1 MSKPNSDKKDPK
13 VSKAAALFA
22 KASNQWDRGKVRSAF
37 RLFLTGAKRGDPSAQ
52 HNLGYFYDVGVGVKP
67 NRAAALYWY
76 KRAFRRGYR
85 TAASNIG
92 TIFRDEEKTKQALS
106 WFQRA
111 IRLGDAD
118 ANLEVAKIYLRVEGQ
133 VEKAIVYLK
142 RTTKARPSDVT
153 EASRQEAQRLL
164 KQIVRKRVQAN
175 GPKSARFPSSLRNRR
190 SGRWDGRGENPGEI
204 RGRGKS
210 GGKSGDRRDVPH
222 FFTPRAGGPGF

>member
-1 MSKPNSDKKDPK
+1 MLKARSYSKGMPGPESD
-13 VSKAAALFA
+13 VLFA
-22 KASNQWDRGKVRSAF
+22 KASSQWDRGKLRSAF
-37 RLFLTGAKRGDPSAQ
+37 RLFLTAAKRGDPSAQ

-92 TIFRDEEKTKQALS
+92 TIFRDEGKTQQALS

-118 ANLEVAKIYLRVEGQ
+118 ANLEVAKIYLRGKGDVAR
-133 VEKAIVYLK
+133 AIVYLK

-153 EASRQEAQRLL
+153 EGSKQEAQRLL
-164 KQIVRKRVQAN
+164 KQLVRRRVQAN
-175 GPKSARFPSSLRNRR
+175 GSK
-190 SGRWDGRGENPGEI
+190 PGHASHAE
-204 RGRGKS
+204 
-210 GGKSGDRRDVPH
+210 
-222 FFTPRAGGPGF
+222 